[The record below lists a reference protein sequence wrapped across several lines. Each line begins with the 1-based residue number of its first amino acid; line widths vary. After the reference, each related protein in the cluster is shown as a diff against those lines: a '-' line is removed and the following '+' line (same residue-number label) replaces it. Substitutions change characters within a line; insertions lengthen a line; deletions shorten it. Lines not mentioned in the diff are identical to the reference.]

1 MSKEFKILNAEQASA
16 VYSAMVYLNNVGGR
30 LNAEMPGHLRH
41 VTIRVRDD
49 GDSVVVS
56 VNSGGAVRSFQ
67 KFASQNEFAAFYGV
81 A

>member
-1 MSKEFKILNAEQASA
+1 
-16 VYSAMVYLNNVGGR
+16 
-30 LNAEMPGHLRH
+30 MPGHLRH